1 MSTAAKLRK
10 IEELLKANHRKLS
23 EVEIIVSP
31 YTKKIV
37 PDDLKRY
44 RDAGVHEMV
53 VVNIRPPKT
62 VEEAATRLEEA
73 ARTWLDPAAK
83 L

>member
-1 MSTAAKLRK
+1 MT
-10 IEELLKANHRKLS
+10 
-23 EVEIIVSP
+23 
-31 YTKKIV
+31 

-44 RDAGVHEMV
+44 RDAGVHEIV
-53 VVNIRPPKT
+53 IVNIRPPRT

-73 ARTWLDPAAK
+73 ARNWLEPAAK